1 MKKGPSIELRE
12 LYLSRVDGNTPK
24 KIDLTALN
32 PNLEFT
38 SQF

>member
-1 MKKGPSIELRE
+1 MKKGPSIESKE
-12 LYLSRVDGNTPK
+12 LYVSRVDENTP